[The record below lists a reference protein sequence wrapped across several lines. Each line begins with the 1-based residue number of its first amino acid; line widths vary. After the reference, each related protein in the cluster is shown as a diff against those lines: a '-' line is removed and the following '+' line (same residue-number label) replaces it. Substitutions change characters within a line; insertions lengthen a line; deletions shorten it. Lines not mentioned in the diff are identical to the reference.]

1 MHAYRFPPAAR
12 IAATVA
18 LLFALAGCS
27 GRRQLPPAD
36 PLLASAADEMR
47 RVFTV
52 TFTLEVEG
60 PVGALAIRRAEGV
73 LTQQG
78 EASGVVQ
85 LEQSGS
91 LIEYEFVISG
101 DTMYVKGP
109 TGGFQTVPAVIAN
122 AVFDPTR
129 LLDPSGGVAQILA
142 ETEGAR
148 TEAAEA
154 VDGVDAYRVTAT
166 IPAGTLEDL
175 VPVELGDEGVAT
187 TAWIGRDPPVVRK
200 FRLTLQL
207 RGETQQTT
215 MTVTLG
221 DFNVPATI
229 TPPST

>member
-1 MHAYRFPPAAR
+1 MQADRSPSWAR
-12 IAATVA
+12 IAASVA

-27 GRRQLPPAD
+27 GQPELPPAD
-36 PLLASAADEMR
+36 PLLVSAAAEMR
-47 RVFTV
+47 GVSTV
-52 TFTLEVEG
+52 TFTLEVDG

-78 EASGVVQ
+78 EASAVVQ

-109 TGGFQTVPAVIAN
+109 AGGFQTLPAVISN

-148 TEAAEA
+148 TEAADE

-166 IPAGTLEDL
+166 IPAGALENL

-187 TAWIGRDPPVVRK
+187 VAWIGREPPVVLK
-200 FRLTLQL
+200 FRLTLYI
-207 RGETQQTT
+207 RGESQQTT
-215 MTVTLG
+215 MTVTLS

-229 TPPST
+229 TPPPT